1 MSVIKW
7 SPVKELDEMRREI
20 DKLFEE
26 FFAPFAQRRIGY
38 LKPKT
43 EAITP
48 VVEMF
53 DRISDLVVRVDL
65 PGVNKEDVEISV
77 VDDTLTIKGE
87 FKKSEEI
94 KEESYYIKEK
104 PYGKFS
110 RSLLLPNDVDKNN
123 VTAVMKNGVLEL
135 VFAKKEEAKTKEIK
149 IEIK

>member
-20 DKLFEE
+20 DKLFDE

-38 LKPKT
+38 FKPKT
-43 EAITP
+43 EVITP

-53 DRISDLVVRVDL
+53 DRISDLVVRIDL
-65 PGVNKEDVEISV
+65 PGVNKEDVEITV
-77 VDDTLTIKGE
+77 VDDTLSIKGE

-135 VFAKKEEAKTKEIK
+135 VFAKKEEAKTREIK